1 MIILIIPFTSF
12 NLDGLGVLISHTVGV
27 ESLGVC
33 GWVGEFFFFWVGV
46 FVGKYMY
53 IFKGYRP
60 CRRPLI
66 AGDGERFFM
75 CA

>member
-33 GWVGEFFFFWVGV
+33 GWVGEFFFFGVGV

-53 IFKGYRP
+53 IYIYIKCCPEHLRIP
-60 CRRPLI
+60 TALP
-66 AGDGERFFM
+66 
-75 CA
+75 